1 MRTKEK
7 RPRSKRVIE
16 EDKEDNEFEQL
27 ENELEQ
33 LENISTSSK
42 R

>member
-7 RPRSKRVIE
+7 KPRSKRVIE
-16 EDKEDNEFEQL
+16 EDKDD
-27 ENELEQ
+27 NELEL